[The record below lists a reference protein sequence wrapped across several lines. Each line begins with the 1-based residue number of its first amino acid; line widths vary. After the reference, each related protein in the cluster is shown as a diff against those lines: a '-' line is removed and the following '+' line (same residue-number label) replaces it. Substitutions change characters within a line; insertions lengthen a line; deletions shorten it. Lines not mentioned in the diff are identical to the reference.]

1 MTVMLAIPGM
11 PLDKAPILTARQASS
26 LIASLSEPLAQVEV
40 GRLTRRLEHPSKLVP
55 TEERGTL
62 SLWLLPNDEMSFM
75 WHTHQSIEE
84 ELYRNNSN
92 NNSGE
97 SDVASSS
104 SLADARP
111 DIAQPSVA
119 TTPNPTTA
127 PSSSTS
133 SSSTSNPLPFAA
145 PPLPD
150 SVTIATSSLTMW
162 EELAHFPAAYNFIQD
177 DQPLVTIHMLTGD
190 HSGRA
195 FYIKFREDV
204 EAVTNQVERGP
215 GRMYFWLT
223 EPSKS
228 RGIQSLGAL
237 KGCWKRPVSLAKRS
251 GVAEKQIEIISKW
264 TQQADAALIRQQQQ
278 QQASLSLDGTPKRSA
293 PITTIATGTNAPEK
307 TLPSRMAASPFM
319 VGLRT
324 PFVHRQ
330 AAARGGPTRRV
341 NRVSEPSIVA
351 VKQDSAA
358 GGSAAVTAA
367 VDTETSSPLPETNA
381 PTEVVKMSSSVSA
394 TANAVYQDRR
404 YNVSCPCSISVVA
417 NVTVQAPAAATS
429 GDESSSVVN
438 TGILPGVAA
447 RQARQRAE
455 AAARAAVSRI
465 GRLRV
470 EETIADQM
478 FNNVRSQRLERNKNR
493 ADRAAKKKLE
503 ERSSKAAQVQHLIK
517 QAVEKAVA
525 AGGKPYI
532 TCKSALVLA
541 TAAVQAV
548 EGRERQMMDA
558 RYPVVET
565 HIQDPLSLLFNTFPA
580 NNNNNNSSIMS
591 ESASPAE
598 MGSHLR
604 AETTV
609 SPPSLSKVTVDNLRD
624 LLNSTGDNSDSG
636 SGSGSGSGDNDDG
649 SSVDKGGKD
658 DDGGTA
664 TEEASSTHL
673 TEAEKQLQDFFKKT
687 TI

>member
-26 LIASLSEPLAQVEV
+26 LIASLSEPLAQVKV

-75 WHTHQSIEE
+75 WHTYQSIGE
-84 ELYRNNSN
+84 ELDRNNSI
-92 NNSGE
+92 NNSGGN
-97 SDVASSS
+97 DVASSS
-104 SLADARP
+104 SLAYAKP
-111 DIAQPSVA
+111 DIAQPPLS

-127 PSSSTS
+127 PSTSTP

-162 EELAHFPAAYNFIQD
+162 EELAHFPAGYNFIQD

-204 EAVTNQVERGP
+204 KAVTNQVERGP

-264 TQQADAALIRQQQQ
+264 TQQADVALIRQQQQ
-278 QQASLSLDGTPKRSA
+278 ASFSVNGMSKRSP
-293 PITTIATGTNAPEK
+293 PITATATNAPEK

-324 PFVHRQ
+324 PFVHRE
-330 AAARGGPTRRV
+330 AAARGGTTGRV
-341 NRVSEPSIVA
+341 NHVAEPSIVA
-351 VKQDSAA
+351 VEQDSAA
-358 GGSAAVTAA
+358 AAALDAA
-367 VDTETSSPLPETNA
+367 ISSPLPERNA
-381 PTEVVKMSSSVSA
+381 PTEAVKMSSSVSA

-417 NVTVQAPAAATS
+417 NVTVQAPAGATT
-429 GDESSSVVN
+429 GGESSSVVN
-438 TGILPGVAA
+438 TGILPGLAA
-447 RQARQRAE
+447 QQARQRAE

-478 FNNVRSQRLERNKNR
+478 FNNVRSQRSERNKNR

-503 ERSSKAAQVQHLIK
+503 ERTDRAAQVQHLIK

-532 TCKSALVLA
+532 TCKSALLLA
-541 TAAVQAV
+541 TAAMQAV
-548 EGRERQMMDA
+548 QVRDRQIMDTS
-558 RYPVVET
+558 YPVVAT
-565 HIQDPLSLLFNTFPA
+565 QIQDPLSLLFNTFPTNNS
-580 NNNNNNSSIMS
+580 NNNSIMS
-591 ESASPAE
+591 EPASPAE

-604 AETTV
+604 AKTSV
-609 SPPSLSKVTVDNLRD
+609 SPPSQSKVTVDNLRD
-624 LLNSTGDNSDSG
+624 LLNSTGDTSDRGYG
-636 SGSGSGSGDNDDG
+636 SGSGTGDNDDG
-649 SSVDKGGKD
+649 RSIDKEGKD
-658 DDGGTA
+658 DGGGTA
-664 TEEASSTHL
+664 TEEASSSHL
-673 TEAEKQLQDFFKKT
+673 TEAEKQLQEFFKKT
-687 TI
+687 LL